1 MNGLKEKLEDY
12 RRTGE
17 DHGKAARGLI
27 ENMEYLGNALDA
39 EKGMEEISAPVKQ
52 FTEILNMVWTYHK
65 ESNMGQAEILQGILD
80 EVSDNL
86 GHLTELYNE
95 VILARTT
102 FQTAMEKFCSC
113 KQSYKT
119 SDVSEMHL

>member
-1 MNGLKEKLEDY
+1 MGMDYFPVFDSRMDDSPKFRCHLDQWNERSKKFESCLNGLKEKLEDY

-52 FTEILNMVWTYHK
+52 
-65 ESNMGQAEILQGILD
+65 
-80 EVSDNL
+80 VS
-86 GHLTELYNE
+86 
-95 VILARTT
+95 
-102 FQTAMEKFCSC
+102 S
-113 KQSYKT
+113 
-119 SDVSEMHL
+119 